1 MMGNHDSVF
10 TKMWEELQ
18 SDAFVS
24 VMKVCMLKFIFFTK
38 IIINM
43 VTG

>member
-24 VMKVCMLKFIFFTK
+24 VMKVCMFTRCTYIFATFFYKK
-38 IIINM
+38 I
-43 VTG
+43 